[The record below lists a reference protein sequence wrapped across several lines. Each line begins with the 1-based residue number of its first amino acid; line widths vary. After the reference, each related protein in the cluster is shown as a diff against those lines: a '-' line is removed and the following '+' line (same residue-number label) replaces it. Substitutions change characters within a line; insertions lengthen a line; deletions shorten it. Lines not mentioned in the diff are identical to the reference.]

1 MDDPTRR
8 CENDTGN
15 ETRLKGLP
23 IPSGSPTFF
32 FPALYLFV
40 RAVYFLNLFS
50 RSPLS

>member
-1 MDDPTRR
+1 MDDPTRQ

-32 FPALYLFV
+32 LVALYLCL
-40 RAVYFLNLFS
+40 RAVYFLNLYS
-50 RSPLS
+50 RIPT